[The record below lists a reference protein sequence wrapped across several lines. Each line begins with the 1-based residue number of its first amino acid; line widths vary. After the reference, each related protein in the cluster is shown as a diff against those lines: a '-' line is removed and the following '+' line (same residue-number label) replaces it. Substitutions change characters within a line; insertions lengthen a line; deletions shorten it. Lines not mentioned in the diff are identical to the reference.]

1 MSTTIVI
8 VIIVVAVVVILL
20 VASVWVLMR
29 KRREHQR
36 VEAEGIRDRAA
47 EQEFEVGQR
56 EALAEETAARG
67 RAAKAEGEA
76 KAAQAERL
84 AQQAHVHRSE
94 AAEHEHRRGRHHHV
108 AFSDRGG
115 LKAWRTLPLRLGDPS
130 HRLSVAGRPFIG
142 RSLAG
147 LGHIDVA
154 VIDFRVH
161 TEVVERPGEDGYR
174 NGSGAR
180 AVGRRVV
187 VVVPLRTGDGADDQP
202 HEHHQR
208 H

>member
-20 VASVWVLMR
+20 VATLVWVLRR

-76 KAAQAERL
+76 KAAQAEQL

-94 AAEHEHRRGRHHHV
+94 AAD
-108 AFSDRGG
+108 S
-115 LKAWRTLPLRLGDPS
+115 RTDLDKEWERADEIDPDSTSGETHPGADPQQPS
-130 HRLSVAGRPFIG
+130 HNP
-142 RSLAG
+142 
-147 LGHIDVA
+147 
-154 VIDFRVH
+154 
-161 TEVVERPGEDGYR
+161 
-174 NGSGAR
+174 
-180 AVGRRVV
+180 
-187 VVVPLRTGDGADDQP
+187 
-202 HEHHQR
+202 
-208 H
+208 